1 MHDKAVRRRRAVLA
15 ALVVLSLFLL
25 TVYFGEPKSGPLH
38 AVQRT
43 TMEIFAPI
51 QEGANRA
58 LKPFRDLFGWFG
70 DTLDAKEDRDRY
82 KAERDALNKKLAEVT
97 LENRE
102 LEQLKGLEQINTAGG
117 LDDYEPV
124 TARVIARSPSSWY
137 QTFQI
142 NKGSSDGV
150 RVNQPVVNSAGLFA
164 TQLALVILIGVVTL
178 VLRNRTE
185 PRERALQPM
194 HGLAAPLVAALAC
207 LLGAVE
213 DARQAAQCL
222 GQSVDDAGAAGIQ
235 LERVERGQAGE
246 ALGDLID
253 AGGNVGPIPYA
264 IRAASTLTL
273 SFSAVTLLGISPSP
287 ADLPRFN
294 PLTEE
299 ECGALHL
306 EPEPVRF
313 LNPLFESGLREMRPP
328 RSCVEH
334 TATQQKKNPTYHT
347 AT

>member
-1 MHDKAVRRRRAVLA
+1 MHDKAVRRRRATLA

-25 TVYFGEPKSGPLH
+25 TAYFGEPKSGPLH

-43 TMEIFAPI
+43 TMEILAPI

-150 RVNQPVVNSAGLFA
+150 RVNQPVVNSAGLVGKVKEVSDGNAVVMLLTDPEF
-164 TQLALVILIGVVTL
+164 GVSARSL
-178 VLRNRTE
+178 DSGE
-185 PRERALQPM
+185 P
-194 HGLAAPLVAALAC
+194 GSVAP
-207 LLGAVE
+207 AV
-213 DARQAAQCL
+213 
-222 GQSVDDAGAAGIQ
+222 GAAGD
-235 LERVERGQAGE
+235 LRFELVPNAKEVRRGERIITAGTSTSAKVSDLTSLYPPGIPIGTVSRIETGEGELDRVIHVKPAAELRTLDIVE
-246 ALGDLID
+246 
-253 AGGNVGPIPYA
+253 V
-264 IRAASTLTL
+264 LTQ
-273 SFSAVTLLGISPSP
+273 PD
-287 ADLPRFN
+287 ADLRAQAP
-294 PLTEE
+294 
-299 ECGALHL
+299 
-306 EPEPVRF
+306 
-313 LNPLFESGLREMRPP
+313 
-328 RSCVEH
+328 
-334 TATQQKKNPTYHT
+334 
-347 AT
+347 